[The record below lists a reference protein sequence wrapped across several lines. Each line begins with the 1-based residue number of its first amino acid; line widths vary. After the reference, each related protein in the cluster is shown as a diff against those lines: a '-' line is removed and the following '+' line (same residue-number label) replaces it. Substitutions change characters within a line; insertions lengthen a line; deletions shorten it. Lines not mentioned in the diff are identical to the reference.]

1 MANYDI
7 QIGKNV
13 LKALKTLPSNDVRK
27 IIAAIQALAL
37 DPYPNGYRKI
47 SGETAT
53 YRVRQGTYRV
63 IYEIEANRL
72 RILILKIGH
81 RKDVYKK

>member
-7 QIGKNV
+7 QIARNV
-13 LKALKTLPSNDVRK
+13 LKALKTLPTIDVKK
-27 IIAAIQALAL
+27 IIATIQALAL
-37 DPYPNGYRKI
+37 DPFPNGCRKI
-47 SGETAT
+47 TGEKAT
-53 YRVRQGTYRV
+53 YRVRQGSYRV
-63 IYEIEANRL
+63 IYEIEDEKL